1 MQTLADI
8 IATQQ
13 AGRNPVDD
21 PLVERLLAEV
31 VRQAEEVCVLRDR
44 LDTVAALV
52 AKGDVPTDQA
62 VDAFEIADE
71 RIAAR
76 LERHTDYFAELF
88 ARLSDAQDESP

>member
-8 IATQQ
+8 IAAQQ
-13 AGRNPVDD
+13 AGRKPVDD

-52 AKGDVPTDQA
+52 EKGDVRRELV
-62 VDAFEIADE
+62 VDPDFTTFGVGRDE
-71 RIAAR
+71 V
-76 LERHTDYFAELF
+76 L
-88 ARLSDAQDESP
+88 